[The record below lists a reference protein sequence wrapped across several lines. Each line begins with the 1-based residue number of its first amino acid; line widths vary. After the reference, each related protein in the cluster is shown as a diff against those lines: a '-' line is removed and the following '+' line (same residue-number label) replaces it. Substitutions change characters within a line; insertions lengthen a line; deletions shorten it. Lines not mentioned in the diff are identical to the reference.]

1 MALDKILIG
10 ERIREIRVEYFNESR
25 EAFAKRCNLKTR
37 CVGQVER
44 GEFLFSIST
53 LDKIASATGID
64 TDYILYGKKD
74 NDTLTIKRAVLNI
87 INKADSNKLGMLYRC
102 IATIDGYVSG
112 EINNNTSKKSN

>member
-25 EAFAKRCNLKTR
+25 EAFAKRFNLTTR

>member
-10 ERIREIRVEYFNESR
+10 ERIRKIRVEYFNESR
-25 EAFAKRCNLKTR
+25 EAFAKRCNLTTR